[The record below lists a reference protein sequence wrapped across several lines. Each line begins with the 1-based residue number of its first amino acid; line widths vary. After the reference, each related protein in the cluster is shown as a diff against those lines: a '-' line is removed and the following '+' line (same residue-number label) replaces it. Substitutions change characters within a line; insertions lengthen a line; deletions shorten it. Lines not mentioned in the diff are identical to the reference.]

1 MFFGSTSSSLRSRSS
16 HGGLAK
22 NAKPFSACPAG
33 KHTETIPVERAL
45 GRVLGSDA
53 LAPTPIP
60 PWPHA
65 KVAGNAI
72 RSSDTL
78 LATPLQPWLPTKQKR
93 PPDTLH
99 DADPQALVLAKD
111 CYMQVN
117 IGDPLPAG
125 ADAVLPSYDARL
137 SHWYTDLY
145 TVKVKRPIP
154 PDWYV
159 ATTGADHAIGSV
171 LVSGGTRLTWRQ
183 LAVLMQAGVKE
194 VTVCR
199 QPRIGLVSVV
209 GSRTASSV
217 LPDWQGFKQAL
228 CLWLVQQGYDQPTV
242 HELPLQLAD
251 GWPQHQAFG
260 EAYWELEQ
268 AHDLLILLQTPDM
281 NCEPARGSG
290 RSDHQSLDPY
300 QAWLGSS
307 RARTPSYSEHI
318 PLVRPDGSNRGHET
332 YHFEDH
338 CVTLSLKAYQASA
351 MLVVALMLR
360 HVLDAMERATLH
372 GHDQAQ
378 YRLAIPVQR
387 PKGMRESNLQTICL
401 IGGVLKERKDGE
413 KLLFPI
419 SKDIPTA
426 LSPAAEANV
435 IIELP
440 IGVFALPAGQ
450 ELNVIPLH
458 DGALPRL
465 TAADEAII
473 EAAQAEWLAAQ
484 AREAAKAALPVLAI
498 DAAWSRLE
506 TYLAQED
513 PDALASLQPPASEEQ
528 VAALEAELGVSLPSA
543 LRATLLRHDGQEDI
557 DHLYDGERFLGCAGI
572 RGEWRNWKALSLDE
586 DLITCKGAPGPGV
599 KDDWFNLKWIPF
611 SHDGMGDH
619 LCVDMDP
626 AEGGIVGQVIRV
638 WHDLDDRDVI
648 APSFEA
654 WFSRLVRERM
664 GEGIEF

>member
-1 MFFGSTSSSLRSRSS
+1 
-16 HGGLAK
+16 
-22 NAKPFSACPAG
+22 
-33 KHTETIPVERAL
+33 
-45 GRVLGSDA
+45 
-53 LAPTPIP
+53 
-60 PWPHA
+60 
-65 KVAGNAI
+65 
-72 RSSDTL
+72 
-78 LATPLQPWLPTKQKR
+78 
-93 PPDTLH
+93 
-99 DADPQALVLAKD
+99 
-111 CYMQVN
+111 MQVN

-125 ADAVLPSYDARL
+125 ADAVLPGYDTRL
-137 SHWYTDLY
+137 AHWYTDLY

-242 HELPLQLAD
+242 HELSLQLAD
-251 GWPQHQAFG
+251 GWPQYKAFG

-268 AHDLLILLQTPDM
+268 AHDLLILLQPLDVGGRPG
-281 NCEPARGSG
+281 CLKRRGHSLWLKPY
-290 RSDHQSLDPY
+290 DVWLNQSP
-300 QAWLGSS
+300 
-307 RARTPSYSEHI
+307 ARTPSYSEHI

-338 CVTLSLKAYQASA
+338 CVTLSLMAYQAPA
-351 MLVVALMLR
+351 MLLVELMLR

-378 YRLAIPVQR
+378 HRLAIPVER
-387 PKGMRESNLQTICL
+387 PNRDMESICL
-401 IGGVLKERKDGE
+401 IWGVLKERKDGE

-419 SKDIPTA
+419 SNDIPTA

-458 DGALPRL
+458 NGALPRL

-473 EAAQAEWLAAQ
+473 ETAQAEWLAAQ

-506 TYLAQED
+506 AYLAQED

-586 DLITCKGAPGPGV
+586 DLIACKGAPGPGV

-654 WFSRLVRERM
+654 WFSRLVRERT
-664 GEGIEF
+664 GEGTEL